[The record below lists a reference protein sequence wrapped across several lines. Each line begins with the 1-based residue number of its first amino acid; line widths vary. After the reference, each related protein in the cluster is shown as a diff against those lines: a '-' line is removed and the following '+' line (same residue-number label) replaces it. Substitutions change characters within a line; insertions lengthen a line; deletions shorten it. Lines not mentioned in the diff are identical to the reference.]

1 MEQLLQFLAQA
12 LQQDQE
18 DYRTCGWLLQRVPGG
33 MNGITYRA
41 THDLDFPQ
49 PITLKIRKR
58 DERNRAW
65 REFSALEVL
74 SAQDKPIVPK
84 PIALFSKVDSLP
96 GDVVISN
103 WVEGQV
109 LKNLDDA
116 SLPLWDSILTTFFR
130 IHSVSY
136 QDAPHLTKAVLPIQS
151 AVDLIDEIERRYA
164 RLSDGALGEISKRD
178 IGLLFQDF
186 KKGPFLNDTPAAKTG
201 LITCDTNPTNMI
213 LNSGRVWIIDWES
226 SGWGDPAFDVAD
238 LLVRPNCMGVPQE
251 MRTWV
256 LARYAELMHDES
268 LPERI
273 LMYERLMLIFWL
285 VLTSSGFSSSNKSER
300 LSGTRSLTLDATKH
314 QQLEYLRRIESV
326 RHL

>member
-116 SLPLWDSILTTFFR
+116 SLPLWDMETPFSFALPFESCEHLIGRQLR
-130 IHSVSY
+130 IGDQRIATISALC
-136 QDAPHLTKAVLPIQS
+136 DLDGFLIALKAQAQSPITPFQFVLEQASCI
-151 AVDLIDEIERRYA
+151 AVD
-164 RLSDGALGEISKRD
+164 SK
-178 IGLLFQDF
+178 Q
-186 KKGPFLNDTPAAKTG
+186 A
-201 LITCDTNPTNMI
+201 
-213 LNSGRVWIIDWES
+213 
-226 SGWGDPAFDVAD
+226 
-238 LLVRPNCMGVPQE
+238 
-251 MRTWV
+251 
-256 LARYAELMHDES
+256 
-268 LPERI
+268 
-273 LMYERLMLIFWL
+273 
-285 VLTSSGFSSSNKSER
+285 
-300 LSGTRSLTLDATKH
+300 LDALLH
-314 QQLEYLRRIESV
+314 VAALAIAPRVEFARNLAQAFLHRL
-326 RHL
+326 